1 MNDGARKRESQS
13 GASPLAREWA
23 MRRAA
28 TRAAASVDR
37 ARAQQEKEER
47 LLELEQEAGS
57 PAALYIGLF
66 IVLLL
71 VVAGWIALDRL
82 RCDPIFG
89 SITARAARHTCD

>member
-1 MNDGARKRESQS
+1 
-13 GASPLAREWA
+13 

-47 LLELEQEAGS
+47 LRELEQEAS
-57 PAALYIGLF
+57 NPAAFYIGLF
-66 IVLLL
+66 MILLL
-71 VVAGWIALDRL
+71 VVVGWIALDRL

-89 SITARAARHTCD
+89 SVTTRAMRHTCE